1 MGYKSIT
8 EIQEETRN
16 WDFIDQLP
24 EQVGQFTKK
33 RVGTIDGQI
42 LTICRY
48 EAPALRASLDITYSS
63 ETFDYILVHTM
74 GMNSYRDI
82 RFIYKEK
89 DIFAQKVQNYLPGI
103 LDCMEHPTRVNLG
116 EMVEE
121 KGILTWDYGNHLP
134 EKIGPFELYIRPANA
149 IEHING
155 SIILIDY
162 SNFVRK
168 DQLIIM
174 YNRLRDEFFGEVK
187 INSVFHASMD
197 FDSRNLQELE
207 QRLEEHLESTLKWV
221 DSTDHT
227 I

>member
-8 EIQEETRN
+8 EIQEETRS
-16 WDFIDQLP
+16 WDFIDRLP

-33 RVGTIDGQI
+33 RVGNIDGQI

-207 QRLEEHLESTLKWV
+207 QRLEDHLESTLKWV
-221 DSTDHT
+221 DTTDHT

>member
-8 EIQEETRN
+8 EIQEETRS
-16 WDFIDQLP
+16 WDFIDRLP

-42 LTICRY
+42 LNICRY

-207 QRLEEHLESTLKWV
+207 QRLEDHLESTLRWV
-221 DSTDHT
+221 DTTDHT

>member
-8 EIQEETRN
+8 EIQEETKT

-89 DIFAQKVQNYLPGI
+89 DIFAQKVQNYLPRI
-103 LDCMEHPTRVNLG
+103 LDAMEHPTKVNLG
-116 EMVEE
+116 EMVAE
-121 KGILTWDYGNHLP
+121 KGILTWDYGNNLP
-134 EKIGPFELYIRPANA
+134 EKIGPFELYIKPANA

-155 SIILIDY
+155 SIIMIDY
-162 SNFVRK
+162 SNFARK

-197 FDSRNLQELE
+197 FDSKNLKQLE
-207 QRLEEHLESTLKWV
+207 QKLKEHLEPTLKWV
-221 DSTDHT
+221 DTTDHT

>member
-8 EIQEETRN
+8 EIQEETRS
-16 WDFIDQLP
+16 WDFIDRLP

-121 KGILTWDYGNHLP
+121 KGILTWDYGNHVP

-207 QRLEEHLESTLKWV
+207 QRLEDHLESTLKWV
-221 DSTDHT
+221 DTTDHT

>member
-1 MGYKSIT
+1 MGYPSIT
-8 EIQEETRN
+8 EIQEETKS

-33 RVGTIDGQI
+33 RVGTIDGQV

-89 DIFAQKVQNYLPGI
+89 DIFARKVQSYLPCI
-103 LDCMEHPTRVNLG
+103 LDAMEHPRKVNLG

-134 EKIGPFELYIRPANA
+134 EKIGPFELYIKPADA

-155 SIILIDY
+155 SIIVIDY

-197 FDSRNLQELE
+197 FDSKNLKELE

-221 DSTDHT
+221 DTTDHT

>member
-8 EIQEETRN
+8 EIQEETRS
-16 WDFIDQLP
+16 WDFIDRLP

-134 EKIGPFELYIRPANA
+134 EEIGPFELYIRPANA

-207 QRLEEHLESTLKWV
+207 QRLEDHLESTLKWV
-221 DSTDHT
+221 DTTDHT

>member
-8 EIQEETRN
+8 EIQEETRS
-16 WDFIDQLP
+16 WDFINQLP

-33 RVGTIDGQI
+33 RVGTIEGQI

-207 QRLEEHLESTLKWV
+207 QRLEDHLEPTLKWV

>member
-1 MGYKSIT
+1 MGYPSIT
-8 EIQEETRN
+8 EIQEETKS

-24 EQVGQFTKK
+24 EQVGQFTRK
-33 RVGTIDGQI
+33 RVGTIDGQV

-89 DIFAQKVQNYLPGI
+89 DIFARKVQSYLPRI
-103 LDCMEHPTRVNLG
+103 LDAMEHPRKVNLG

-121 KGILTWDYGNHLP
+121 KGIFTWDYGNHLP
-134 EKIGPFELYIRPANA
+134 EKIGPFQLYIKPADA

-155 SIILIDY
+155 SIIVIDY
-162 SNFVRK
+162 SNFARK

-197 FDSRNLQELE
+197 FDSKNLKELE
-207 QRLEEHLESTLKWV
+207 QRLEDHLESTLKWV
-221 DSTDHT
+221 DTTDHT

>member
-1 MGYKSIT
+1 MGYPSIT
-8 EIQEETRN
+8 EIQEETKS

-24 EQVGQFTKK
+24 EQMGQFTRK
-33 RVGTIDGQI
+33 RVGTIDGQV

-89 DIFAQKVQNYLPGI
+89 DIFARKVQSYLPHI
-103 LDCMEHPTRVNLG
+103 LDAMEHPRKVNLG

-134 EKIGPFELYIRPANA
+134 EKIGPFQLYIKPADA

-155 SIILIDY
+155 SIIVIDY

-197 FDSRNLQELE
+197 FDSKNLKELE
-207 QRLEEHLESTLKWV
+207 QRLEDHLESTLKWV
-221 DSTDHT
+221 DTTDHT

>member
-1 MGYKSIT
+1 MGYKPIE
-8 EIQEETRN
+8 EIQQETRQ
-16 WDFIDQLP
+16 WDFIQGLP
-24 EQVGQFTKK
+24 EQVGQFSKK
-33 RVGTIDGQI
+33 LVDTIDGQI

-48 EAPALRASLDITYSS
+48 EAPELRARLDIIYTS

-82 RFIYKEK
+82 RFIYKDK
-89 DIFAQKVQNYLPGI
+89 DVFAQNVEVYLPGI
-103 LDCMEHPTRVNLG
+103 LHSMEDPTSVNLG
-116 EMVEE
+116 EQVAGH
-121 KGILTWDYGNHLP
+121 GILTWDYGNHLP
-134 EKIGPFELYIRPANA
+134 EKIGPFELFIKPARA

-162 SNFVRK
+162 SNFARM

-174 YNRLRDEFFGEVK
+174 YNRLRDQFFGEVK

-197 FDSRNLQELE
+197 FDSKNLKELE
-207 QRLEEHLESTLKWV
+207 GKLKEHLEETLEKV
-221 DSTDHT
+221 DQADHT

>member
-1 MGYKSIT
+1 M
-8 EIQEETRN
+8 
-16 WDFIDQLP
+16 
-24 EQVGQFTKK
+24 
-33 RVGTIDGQI
+33 
-42 LTICRY
+42 
-48 EAPALRASLDITYSS
+48 
-63 ETFDYILVHTM
+63 
-74 GMNSYRDI
+74 
-82 RFIYKEK
+82 
-89 DIFAQKVQNYLPGI
+89 QNYLPGI

-207 QRLEEHLESTLKWV
+207 QRLEDHLESTLKWV
-221 DSTDHT
+221 DTTDHT

>member
-187 INSVFHASMD
+187 INFVFHASMD

>member
-1 MGYKSIT
+1 MGYPSIT
-8 EIQEETRN
+8 EIQEETKS

-24 EQVGQFTKK
+24 EQVGQFTRK
-33 RVGTIDGQI
+33 RVGTIDGQV

-82 RFIYKEK
+82 RFIYKDK
-89 DIFAQKVQNYLPGI
+89 DVFAKNVQAYLPGI
-103 LDCMEHPTRVNLG
+103 LHSMEDPTSVNLG
-116 EMVEE
+116 EQVAEH
-121 KGILTWDYGNHLP
+121 GILAWDYGNHLP
-134 EKIGPFELYIRPANA
+134 EKIGPFELYIKPANA

-155 SIILIDY
+155 SIIMIDY
-162 SNFVRK
+162 SNFDRM

-197 FDSRNLQELE
+197 FDSKNLKELE

-221 DSTDHT
+221 DTTDHT

>member
-1 MGYKSIT
+1 MGYPSIT
-8 EIQEETRN
+8 EIQEETKS

-24 EQVGQFTKK
+24 EQVGQFTRK
-33 RVGTIDGQI
+33 RVGTIDGQV

-89 DIFAQKVQNYLPGI
+89 GYLRPEGAELPARI
-103 LDCMEHPTRVNLG
+103 LDAMEHPRKVNLG

-121 KGILTWDYGNHLP
+121 KRHPHLGLRQQP
-134 EKIGPFELYIRPANA
+134 AGKKIGPFQLYIKPANA

-155 SIILIDY
+155 SIIVIDY

-174 YNRLRDEFFGEVK
+174 YNRLRDEFFGK
-187 INSVFHASMD
+187 
-197 FDSRNLQELE
+197 
-207 QRLEEHLESTLKWV
+207 
-221 DSTDHT
+221 
-227 I
+227 

>member
-8 EIQEETRN
+8 EIQEETRS
-16 WDFIDQLP
+16 WDFIDRLP

-207 QRLEEHLESTLKWV
+207 QRLEDHLESTLKWV

>member
-1 MGYKSIT
+1 MGYPSIT
-8 EIQEETRN
+8 EIQEETKS

-33 RVGTIDGQI
+33 RVGTIDGQV

-48 EAPALRASLDITYSS
+48 DAPALRASLDITYSS

-89 DIFAQKVQNYLPGI
+89 DIFAQKVQDYLPRI
-103 LDCMEHPTRVNLG
+103 LDCMEHPQKVNLG
-116 EMVEE
+116 EMVQE
-121 KGILTWDYGNHLP
+121 KGILTWDYGNNLP
-134 EKIGPFELYIRPANA
+134 EKLGPFELYIKPANA

-197 FDSRNLQELE
+197 FDSKNLKELE
-207 QRLEEHLESTLKWV
+207 QRLEDHLESTLKWV
-221 DSTDHT
+221 DTTDHT

>member
-1 MGYKSIT
+1 MGYPSIT
-8 EIQEETRN
+8 EIQEETKS

-33 RVGTIDGQI
+33 RVGTIDGQV

-48 EAPALRASLDITYSS
+48 EAPVLRASLDITYSS

-89 DIFAQKVQNYLPGI
+89 DIFAQKVQNYLPRI
-103 LDCMEHPTRVNLG
+103 LDCMEHPQKVNLG
-116 EMVEE
+116 EMVLE
-121 KGILTWDYGNHLP
+121 KGILTWDYGNNLP
-134 EKIGPFELYIRPANA
+134 EKLGPFELYIKPANA

-197 FDSRNLQELE
+197 FDSKNLKQLE
-207 QRLEEHLESTLKWV
+207 QKLKEHLEPTLKWV
-221 DSTDHT
+221 DTTDHT

>member
-8 EIQEETRN
+8 EIQEETKT

-33 RVGTIDGQI
+33 QVGTIDGQI

-89 DIFAQKVQNYLPGI
+89 DIFAQKVKSYLPGI
-103 LDCMEHPTRVNLG
+103 LDAMEHPTKVNLG
-116 EMVEE
+116 EMVDE
-121 KGILTWDYGNHLP
+121 KGILTWNYGNNLP
-134 EKIGPFELYIRPANA
+134 EKIGPFELYIKPANA

-155 SIILIDY
+155 SIIMIDY

-197 FDSRNLQELE
+197 FDSKNLKQLE
-207 QRLEEHLESTLKWV
+207 QKLKEHLEPTLKWV
-221 DSTDHT
+221 DTTDHT

>member
-8 EIQEETRN
+8 EIQEETRS
-16 WDFIDQLP
+16 WDFIDRLP

-207 QRLEEHLESTLKWV
+207 QRLEDHLESTLKWV
-221 DSTDHT
+221 DTTDHT

>member
-8 EIQEETRN
+8 EIQEETKT
-16 WDFIDQLP
+16 WDFIDELP

-89 DIFAQKVQNYLPGI
+89 DIFAQKVKSYLPGI
-103 LDCMEHPTRVNLG
+103 LDSMEHPTKVNLG
-116 EMVEE
+116 EMVDE
-121 KGILTWDYGNHLP
+121 KGILTWDYGNNLP
-134 EKIGPFELYIRPANA
+134 EKIGPFELYIKPANA

-155 SIILIDY
+155 SIIMIDY

-197 FDSRNLQELE
+197 FDSKNLKQLE
-207 QRLEEHLESTLKWV
+207 QKLKEHLEPTLKWV
-221 DSTDHT
+221 DTTDHT

>member
-1 MGYKSIT
+1 MGYPSIT
-8 EIQEETRN
+8 EIQEETKN

-24 EQVGQFTKK
+24 EQVGQFTRK
-33 RVGTIDGQI
+33 RVGTIDGQV

-89 DIFAQKVQNYLPGI
+89 DIFARKVQSYLTRI
-103 LDCMEHPTRVNLG
+103 LDAMEHPRKVNLG

-134 EKIGPFELYIRPANA
+134 EKIGPFQLYIKPADA

-155 SIILIDY
+155 SIIVIDY
-162 SNFVRK
+162 SNFARK

-197 FDSRNLQELE
+197 FDSKNLKELE

-221 DSTDHT
+221 DTTDHT